1 MGLGPRG
8 PRKNQLYTR
17 PKGEGRIDDQMLHR
31 PSSRSPNATRQRKA
45 RNARDRRRRGG
56 DPVIG
61 IRVRRPVTEALIAQA
76 IDGGLAERAAEAE
89 SRNRA
94 KLAVLLDEI
103 LTEWGERYLAERNR
117 HR

>member
-1 MGLGPRG
+1 M
-8 PRKNQLYTR
+8 
-17 PKGEGRIDDQMLHR
+17 
-31 PSSRSPNATRQRKA
+31 
-45 RNARDRRRRGG
+45 
-56 DPVIG
+56 
-61 IRVRRPVTEALIAQA
+61 TEALIAQA